1 MIKLELYSKKECELL
16 KSYYSDKVFDQIIEP
31 DLKLKIVSFDIEQW
45 GNNRYNF
52 NCKGKL
58 LTQQSIIPI
67 INIKTVA
74 GLLGLKLPQKII
86 SESNRVEN

>member
-1 MIKLELYSKKECELL
+1 MKKLELYSLKECQLL
-16 KSYYSDKVFDQIIEP
+16 KSYYSDKVIDQIIEP
-31 DLKLKIVSFDIEQW
+31 DLKLKIVSFKIEDW

-58 LTQQSIIPI
+58 LTQLSITPI

-74 GLLGLKLPQKII
+74 GQLGLKLPQEII
-86 SESNRVEN
+86 SESNNVEN